1 MNILINESEKE
12 RILGMHRK
20 AIKKEFLFEYET
32 PQPTSPIPI
41 DSPKT
46 PEPPV
51 MANSDDANL
60 RADLEIR
67 LKETEAIAKALK
79 SGLDEMDA
87 AKQIEKTKNE
97 AQLVNNTIAEYEL
110 KIDKKCQNL
119 RRFGDFGQKK
129 SCRDWRGYLDLA
141 NRKKLELMGIGS
153 ENESGVELD
162 PSEKKLKNAAKVAL
176 GLNILESIVQMI
188 VSLKIAFPKE
198 EEEDKPPMF

>member
-12 RILGMHRK
+12 RILGMHRN

-32 PQPTSPIPI
+32 PKPTSPIQI
-41 DSPKT
+41 VSPNT

-51 MANSDDANL
+51 MTDSDDANL
-60 RADLEIR
+60 RADLETR

-119 RRFGDFGQKK
+119 RRFGDFGHKK

-153 ENESGVELD
+153 EKESGVELD

-176 GLNILESIVQMI
+176 GLGILESIVQMI

-198 EEEDKPPMF
+198 EEEDKSPMF

>member
-41 DSPKT
+41 VSPKT

-67 LKETEAIAKALK
+67 LKETEAIVKALK

-119 RRFGDFGQKK
+119 RRFGDFGQKR

-153 ENESGVELD
+153 EKESGVELD
-162 PSEKKLKNAAKVAL
+162 PSERKLKNAAKVAL
-176 GLNILESIVQMI
+176 GLDILESIVQMI
-188 VSLKIAFPKE
+188 VQLKIAFPKE
-198 EEEDKPPMF
+198 EDKPPMF

>member
-1 MNILINESEKE
+1 
-12 RILGMHRK
+12 
-20 AIKKEFLFEYET
+20 
-32 PQPTSPIPI
+32 
-41 DSPKT
+41 
-46 PEPPV
+46 
-51 MANSDDANL
+51 
-60 RADLEIR
+60 
-67 LKETEAIAKALK
+67 
-79 SGLDEMDA
+79 MDA

-119 RRFGDFGQKK
+119 KIFGDFGQKK
-129 SCRDWRGYLDLA
+129 SCRNWRGYLDLA

>member
-46 PEPPV
+46 PV

-119 RRFGDFGQKK
+119 KIFGDFGQKK
-129 SCRDWRGYLDLA
+129 SCRNWRGYLDLA